1 VEDPVER
8 IDAAHSPID
17 YVYWADFLHSPAR
30 TWDEVWWVARAVYM
44 TKEEG
49 VERFGDVFKN
59 VSLTSSNTD
68 MDGKNPMTAKMTYD
82 KKAMVYEIWNKR
94 TVRFAGL
101 PKVIHRR

>member
-1 VEDPVER
+1 VER

-59 VSLTSSNTD
+59 VSLTSQNTD
-68 MDGKNPMTAKMTYD
+68 MDGKNPMT
-82 KKAMVYEIWNKR
+82 
-94 TVRFAGL
+94 
-101 PKVIHRR
+101 